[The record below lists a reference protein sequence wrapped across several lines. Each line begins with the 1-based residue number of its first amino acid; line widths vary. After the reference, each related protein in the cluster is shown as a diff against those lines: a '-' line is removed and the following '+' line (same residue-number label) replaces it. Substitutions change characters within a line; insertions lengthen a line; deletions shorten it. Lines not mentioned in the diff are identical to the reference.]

1 VAIQQAAA
9 QALAAVQRAR
19 ALFGPTPQPPPPP
32 GASLETAAQSAAG
45 AGQRAAVLSG
55 DLVDR
60 HQQFVGQATQA
71 LTSNGH
77 TDTALDEQ
85 LGTTAT
91 LTQAGGRHLDAIVAR
106 TRTIAQSAATART
119 PAAQRAVLQALHTE
133 VSQAN
138 SVVTSTQQQ
147 ASAIAGQI
155 RGLDYRSEGRIQ
167 AAGFRPG
174 GAPQEPAPKPP
185 PGTDPDD
192 AERRRDQAI
201 VADPNADPT
210 ARRLAQERL
219 NDLKDANFIGPL
231 PADPVMG
238 GDARTRAEARLQ
250 FRRLL
255 ESGQGFPGSPPLTP
269 DQATQLLD
277 RWEAEGRD
285 MILGTFAQRLQVAGV
300 SPTRIRRAIDDIQN
314 GKTPGQVLHD
324 AADNLS
330 FYGGALGGGAESHGA
345 ALPGGRHWGDA
356 PVWTESDARALEA
369 FGRKLTI
376 AGVGLDAVITSLDVA
391 HGAPT
396 GPAAAELGGRTLGGI
411 AGAAAVGALW
421 GSFVGPEGALVA
433 GFLGGVA
440 GAFGGD
446 EAVKW
451 ALGR

>member
-19 ALFGPTPQPPPPP
+19 ALFGPSPQPPPPP
-32 GASLETAAQSAAG
+32 SASLKTAAQSVAG

-55 DLVDR
+55 DLVDQ
-60 HQQFVGQATQA
+60 HQEFVGQTTQV
-71 LTSNGH
+71 LTSNGQ

-85 LGTTAT
+85 LGTAAAV
-91 LTQAGGRHLDAIVAR
+91 TQAGGRHLDAIVAR

-119 PAAQRAVLQALHTE
+119 PGAQRAVLQALHTQ
-133 VSQAN
+133 VTQAN
-138 SVVTSTQQQ
+138 SVVTSTRQR

-155 RGLDYRSEGRIQ
+155 RGLDYQSGGRVQ
-167 AAGFRPG
+167 AAGFGPG
-174 GAPQEPAPKPP
+174 GAPREPAPKPP
-185 PGTDPDD
+185 PGTDADD

-201 VADPNADPT
+201 VDDPNADPT

-219 NDLKDANFIGPL
+219 NDLKDSNFIGPL
-231 PADPVMG
+231 PTDPIIG

-255 ESGQGFPGSPPLTP
+255 ESGHAFPGKPPLTP
-269 DQATQLLD
+269 DQATWLLD
-277 RWEAEGRD
+277 KWETEGRD
-285 MILGTFAQRLQVAGV
+285 MILGTFAQRLQAAGV
-300 SPTRIRRAIDDIQN
+300 SPTGIQRAIDEIQS
-314 GKTPGQVLHD
+314 GKTPAQVLHD

-356 PVWTESDARALEA
+356 PVWSESDAEALEA

-391 HGAPT
+391 HGAPA
-396 GPAAAELGGRTLGGI
+396 GPAAAEFGGRTLGGI
-411 AGAAAVGALW
+411 AGAAAAGALW
-421 GSFVGPEGALVA
+421 GSFVGPEGTLIA

-451 ALGR
+451 ALGK

>member
-1 VAIQQAAA
+1 MAIQQAAA
-9 QALAAVQRAR
+9 RALAAVQRAR
-19 ALFGPTPQPPPPP
+19 ALFGPSPQPPPPP
-32 GASLETAAQSAAG
+32 GASLETAAQSTAD

-60 HQQFVGQATQA
+60 HHEFVGRATRV
-71 LTSNGH
+71 LTSNAH
-77 TDTALDEQ
+77 TDTTLDEQ
-85 LGTTAT
+85 LGTAAS
-91 LTQAGGRHLDAIVAR
+91 LTQEGGRHLDAIVAR
-106 TRTIAQSAATART
+106 TRTIARSAATART

-133 VSQAN
+133 VTQAD
-138 SVVTSTQQQ
+138 SVVTSTRQR

-155 RGLDYRSEGRIQ
+155 RGLDYRSGGRIQ
-167 AAGFRPG
+167 AAGFGPG
-174 GAPQEPAPKPP
+174 GAPQEPAPKPI

-192 AERRRDQAI
+192 AERRRDQVI
-201 VADPNADPT
+201 VDDPSADPT

-219 NDLKDANFIGPL
+219 NDLKYAHFVGPL
-231 PADPVMG
+231 PIDPVIG
-238 GDARTRAEARLQ
+238 GNGRTRAEARLQ

-255 ESGQGFPGSPPLTP
+255 ESQGLPGTGPLTP

-277 RWEAEGRD
+277 RWEVEGRQA
-285 MILGTFAQRLQVAGV
+285 ILGNFAQQLQAAGV
-300 SPTRIRRAIDDIQN
+300 SPPGIQRAIGEIQS
-314 GKTPGQVLHD
+314 GKTPAQVLHD

-330 FYGGALGGGAESHGA
+330 FYGGALGGGAETHGA

-356 PVWTESDARALEA
+356 PVWSESDAKALEA

-376 AGVGLDAVITSLDVA
+376 AGVGLDAVLTSLDVA
-391 HGAPT
+391 HGAPA
-396 GPAAAELGGRTLGGI
+396 GPAAAEFGGRTLGGV
-411 AGAAAVGALW
+411 AGAAAAGALW
-421 GSFVGPEGALVA
+421 GSFVGPEGTLIA